1 MDHEKSFVDKSLG
14 QLMLTGTELYT
25 AYLED
30 NRNTD
35 QSWIEVVVMSFH
47 DDNQITDKLKFLPGK
62 PNIRQATWVQLHK
75 SVSPALGQL
84 PMVYAVCDY
93 YAKLA
98 PVASGGESA
107 QISFVNN

>member
-1 MDHEKSFVDKSLG
+1 MDHEKSAVDKTLG
-14 QLMLTGTELYT
+14 DLMSTGTELYT

-35 QSWIEVVVMSFH
+35 QSWIEVVVMNFH
-47 DDNQITDKLKFLPGK
+47 DDKQITEKLKLLPGK
-62 PNIRQATWVQLHK
+62 SNIRQATWVQLHK

-98 PVASGGESA
+98 PVASGGDA
-107 QISFVNN
+107 TANT